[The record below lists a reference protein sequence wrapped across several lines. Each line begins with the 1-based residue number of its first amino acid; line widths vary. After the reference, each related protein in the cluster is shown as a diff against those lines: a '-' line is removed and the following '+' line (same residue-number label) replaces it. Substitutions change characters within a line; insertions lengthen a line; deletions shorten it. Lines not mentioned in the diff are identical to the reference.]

1 MERYRENQHDLLRKD
16 GKYERDTVH
25 SFLHLKAIV
34 QRGRMAIS
42 ASTVDCMEGLFSS
55 VPER

>member
-1 MERYRENQHDLLRKD
+1 
-16 GKYERDTVH
+16 
-25 SFLHLKAIV
+25 LKAIV